1 MATNKKLEKK
11 PKVDLRDYFLAA
23 AIKGLC
29 ANPVVFAEPDWAA
42 TVPQL
47 VRLAVKITDE
57 VMLKGR

>member
-1 MATNKKLEKK
+1 MTTKKTTK

-29 ANPVVFAEPDWAA
+29 ANPVVFQEPDWAA
-42 TVPQL
+42 TIPNL